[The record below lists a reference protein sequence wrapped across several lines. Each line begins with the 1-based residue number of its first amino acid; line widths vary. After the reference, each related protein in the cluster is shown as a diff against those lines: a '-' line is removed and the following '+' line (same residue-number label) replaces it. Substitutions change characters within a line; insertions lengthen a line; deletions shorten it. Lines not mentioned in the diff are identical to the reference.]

1 MAYAALISDIE
12 SAIKP
17 NAAVD
22 DPEPRLRSNCS
33 STSSDSENS
42 TWLQFAEI
50 DGRPPPRC
58 FVNAE
63 VEHMANEKNRAL
75 RYREIAGPAYKL
87 LFETVVASVLGPTV
101 IFILVYWGSSCENG
115 MDKPVPYW
123 IWFCALPF
131 AVLHF
136 VQEVRIFRYTVVPY
150 FQVVGRFQML
160 KVQMG
165 PELWIL
171 INAAKS
177 LAFQGAVFSN
187 AVFAARTFATSH
199 CPLPYHGHT
208 AEGDFSTNTSFDEIW
223 QITLRQSSFVF
234 FMRDVPLSA
243 QVLFFWLL
251 SFAPLIHAILES
263 LPSDQWIW
271 ELDFTLD
278 MEKPNGQ
285 PAGAADN
292 SGEYQN
298 FLGGTFT
305 FGDSVM
311 MLSSGLGMYLID
323 EQSPSYPRA
332 KTYRVLDK
340 LLHCL
345 KKDHGNDDKAVT
357 SSQEALNNMRQPLQI
372 YTRNALTRCFLKVIT
387 LGLFNSALQIHVQI
401 SVYAMFRAT
410 AQNKTV
416 DFQRLVSIGLSLGGA
431 LFLLINVE
439 KVLFYGHT
447 AIRKVEDVMAHINES
462 SMPVTWKDLK
472 NYFAYRSA
480 EMQVIRYRSY
490 VRYSAIT
497 FVLCIGLAITKLCMV
512 FRCPDSMW
520 NLGSH
525 HSCVDLASVLDQQC
539 MLRETIW
546 DLLSRKGA
554 ADGEMAPKWRY
565 SGSEEAQGSPLSP
578 SSQAHVDFEPPE
590 GDIEHMEILRLLQAR
605 WRR

>member
-199 CPLPYHGHT
+199 CPLPW
-208 AEGDFSTNTSFDEIW
+208 A
-223 QITLRQSSFVF
+223 
-234 FMRDVPLSA
+234 
-243 QVLFFWLL
+243 
-251 SFAPLIHAILES
+251 
-263 LPSDQWIW
+263 
-271 ELDFTLD
+271 
-278 MEKPNGQ
+278 
-285 PAGAADN
+285 
-292 SGEYQN
+292 
-298 FLGGTFT
+298 
-305 FGDSVM
+305 
-311 MLSSGLGMYLID
+311 
-323 EQSPSYPRA
+323 
-332 KTYRVLDK
+332 
-340 LLHCL
+340 HC
-345 KKDHGNDDKAVT
+345 
-357 SSQEALNNMRQPLQI
+357 
-372 YTRNALTRCFLKVIT
+372 
-387 LGLFNSALQIHVQI
+387 
-401 SVYAMFRAT
+401 
-410 AQNKTV
+410 
-416 DFQRLVSIGLSLGGA
+416 
-431 LFLLINVE
+431 
-439 KVLFYGHT
+439 
-447 AIRKVEDVMAHINES
+447 
-462 SMPVTWKDLK
+462 
-472 NYFAYRSA
+472 
-480 EMQVIRYRSY
+480 
-490 VRYSAIT
+490 
-497 FVLCIGLAITKLCMV
+497 
-512 FRCPDSMW
+512 
-520 NLGSH
+520 
-525 HSCVDLASVLDQQC
+525 
-539 MLRETIW
+539 
-546 DLLSRKGA
+546 
-554 ADGEMAPKWRY
+554 
-565 SGSEEAQGSPLSP
+565 
-578 SSQAHVDFEPPE
+578 
-590 GDIEHMEILRLLQAR
+590 
-605 WRR
+605 